1 METNSINSFLV
12 LITGDIDN
20 FMYTY
25 ILVALLVF
33 TGIYFT
39 IRTKGVQFR
48 YIKDMFTQ
56 FFEKKVDKNGK
67 AISSFQAMMVSTGS
81 RVGTGNIAG
90 IATALAMGGPGALF
104 WMWVMALIGGA
115 SAFIESTLAQIF
127 KIRGKD
133 GQFRGGPAYYIQQG
147 LGKRWMGIVFAV
159 SLIACYVVGF
169 NELQAYNAASG
180 LEYYIPDYATNGAAV
195 VLGVV
200 FTIATAAVIFGGQKR
215 ISVINSWVVPIM
227 ALAYIG
233 LGVWITFSHLN
244 LLPAAFGMMFAS
256 AFDFQAIFGGFAGS
270 ALMLGIKRGLFSNEA
285 GMGSA
290 PNAAATASVSHPAKQ
305 GLVQTLSV
313 YIDTLFICTCSAMIV
328 LVFMVQDPQTAAGL
342 NGMPLVQMAVYH
354 FAGDVGIAFITAAV
368 FLFAYTSLIGNYFY
382 AESNLKFIFG
392 DRKML
397 LFWFRVA
404 CLAIIF
410 AGCLSSFDLAWN
422 VADILM
428 GIMCIINLIA
438 ILALGKWALKC
449 LDDYTRQRKQGINP
463 VFNAASIPGLPAG
476 ELTGAPTF
484 NSRSF
489 SASIAGVACEA
500 KGRTSSSILAASS
513 SAARSTRISISAASR
528 SWSSLGEVV
537 AGAALTGGSG
547 VFSVA
552 SSIAISATCS
562 LFAKGLLAAS

>member
-1 METNSINSFLV
+1 
-12 LITGDIDN
+12 
-20 FMYTY
+20 
-25 ILVALLVF
+25 
-33 TGIYFT
+33 
-39 IRTKGVQFR
+39 
-48 YIKDMFTQ
+48 
-56 FFEKKVDKNGK
+56 
-67 AISSFQAMMVSTGS
+67 
-81 RVGTGNIAG
+81 
-90 IATALAMGGPGALF
+90 
-104 WMWVMALIGGA
+104 
-115 SAFIESTLAQIF
+115 
-127 KIRGKD
+127 
-133 GQFRGGPAYYIQQG
+133 
-147 LGKRWMGIVFAV
+147 
-159 SLIACYVVGF
+159 
-169 NELQAYNAASG
+169 
-180 LEYYIPDYATNGAAV
+180 
-195 VLGVV
+195 
-200 FTIATAAVIFGGQKR
+200 
-215 ISVINSWVVPIM
+215 M

-449 LDDYTRQRKQGINP
+449 LDDYTRQRKQGVNP
-463 VFNAASIPGLPAG
+463 VFNAASIPGLPA
-476 ELTGAPTF
+476 
-484 NSRSF
+484 
-489 SASIAGVACEA
+489 CECWNNA
-500 KGRTSSSILAASS
+500 FDAQIERDLEQREKAFEKA
-513 SAARSTRISISAASR
+513 
-528 SWSSLGEVV
+528 
-537 AGAALTGGSG
+537 
-547 VFSVA
+547 
-552 SSIAISATCS
+552 
-562 LFAKGLLAAS
+562 